1 MHSCPG
7 FPSIPIPPVMSANAN
22 TLLNYTREIRP
33 EYREEISENLR
44 NALAILELGGKQHE
58 VTIKVRRR
66 SNPQNDLFHVLCR
79 SIADKTGHS
88 EREVKDWAKSE
99 FIGSE
104 IIEIAGKPVSRL
116 REISALSEHEF
127 SLLIQRMEALDATL

>member
-1 MHSCPG
+1 MYPCPG
-7 FPSIPIPPVMSANAN
+7 IAQISIPPVMSANAN

-33 EYREEISENLR
+33 EYREEIGENLR

-99 FIGSE
+99 YIGSE

-116 REISALSEHEF
+116 RETSALSEDEF